1 MRRFLSKALCNCC
14 KPNNVNKT
22 TSKYKV
28 DSIQNVNLHSNL
40 PFIKKIQ
47 IGKGAYG
54 KVYSGIYHGKKH
66 NSLCAIKI
74 LNENCFYENEYIV
87 SSIAKNLNSKYLCNL
102 WNISK
107 HNNTYY
113 LVYPKYIKGDLF
125 EYFNSRII
133 TYYDIKHYIKQI
145 LYCVKELNDIGYAHL
160 DIKLENFLLT
170 EDNDLVLTDFGCARP
185 LYDNNQLY
193 STENKIG
200 TYSYIAPEVNL
211 NYYGKNTDTWSIG
224 VCLYILLNR
233 ENLYESVVEF
243 IEDNIN
249 SKGEFELGEMN
260 MTDPDNLEYLIRSMI
275 VLDPKKRIS
284 IQEAIRFIERSEI

>member
-1 MRRFLSKALCNCC
+1 M
-14 KPNNVNKT
+14 
-22 TSKYKV
+22 
-28 DSIQNVNLHSNL
+28 
-40 PFIKKIQ
+40 
-47 IGKGAYG
+47 
-54 KVYSGIYHGKKH
+54 
-66 NSLCAIKI
+66 
-74 LNENCFYENEYIV
+74 
-87 SSIAKNLNSKYLCNL
+87 
-102 WNISK
+102 
-107 HNNTYY
+107 
-113 LVYPKYIKGDLF
+113 
-125 EYFNSRII
+125 
-133 TYYDIKHYIKQI
+133 
-145 LYCVKELNDIGYAHL
+145 KELNDIGYAHL